1 VNHMRPQPD
10 GQCPASRYLA
20 RTPEIL
26 VVGGYRAWLHF
37 AIEQNAASLE
47 TIQAQFNR
55 HLGKPAAF
63 VAMAGLESM
72 IRQLGTCASCP
83 LRCFCQGSQHLCRDE
98 CLILGLVSGLQN
110 GEDEA
115 AYLSAGNLSS
125 NARAPEVVASAGEFA
140 MALKFA
146 GQQLLPI
153 PVDTLHRIIKG
164 GQAASNPTLH

>member
-1 VNHMRPQPD
+1 MNQMRPQSD

-20 RTPEIL
+20 RTPESL

-37 AIEQNAASLE
+37 AIEQNASCLDG
-47 TIQAQFNR
+47 IRDRFDH
-55 HLGKPAAF
+55 HLGRSTAL

-72 IRQLGTCASCP
+72 IRQLGTCAGCP

-98 CLILGLVSGLQN
+98 CLILGLISGLQN
-110 GEDEA
+110 GEDES

-125 NARAPEVVASAGEFA
+125 EARAPEVVASAGEFA

-153 PVDTLHRIIKG
+153 PVDTVHWIIKG
-164 GQAASNPTLH
+164 GQAAPNSTLH